1 MLGLGGGGGGGGGGG
16 NGGGNGL
23 GVGASSAESS
33 PAPSE
38 VPRRR
43 GRPQALEPLLC
54 GRSEEGSD
62 TPCAATPTAPG
73 SAVIRARAVHDVLQV
88 TLPGSQCPL
97 EERVPCASKPGA
109 SGSASPLCVPCPVAA
124 PARW

>member
-1 MLGLGGGGGGGGGGG
+1 MAQGGRPGNGLREANGRPGSAGAATPASAAGAMLGLGGGGGGGGGG

-54 GRSEEGSD
+54 GGSEEGSD

-73 SAVIRARAVHDVLQV
+73 SAVSPR
-88 TLPGSQCPL
+88 PGRP
-97 EERVPCASKPGA
+97 
-109 SGSASPLCVPCPVAA
+109 
-124 PARW
+124 